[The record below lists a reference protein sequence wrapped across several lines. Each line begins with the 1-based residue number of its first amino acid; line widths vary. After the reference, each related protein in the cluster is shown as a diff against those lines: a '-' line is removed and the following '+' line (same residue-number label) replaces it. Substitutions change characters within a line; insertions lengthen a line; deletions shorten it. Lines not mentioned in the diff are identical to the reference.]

1 MSSARASNRE
11 KGSAITRVMQITEAV
26 AKADHP
32 LTPADLACLL
42 DIPKPSIHRL
52 LGQLES
58 DGFCQTNMRGQII
71 PGAKLQSIAWAVL
84 HHERFS
90 AVRRSILQKLTQ
102 DIGETCGI
110 AVPKGTEMVYY
121 DRVPAEWP
129 LQVHLSVGSHTPCWC
144 TASGKL
150 YLSTLP
156 KERRLRIVN
165 KLSLMQYTRNTI
177 TDAGLLENEL
187 QSIKRSKIGID
198 NEEFVDGMVACA
210 VPIKN
215 SKAQLVA
222 CLFTHAPVIRK
233 TLDQLLDY
241 SPLMQKAAAEIGQLI
256 DDS

>member
-11 KGSAITRVMQITEAV
+11 KGSAITRVMQITEAI

-58 DGFCQTNMRGQII
+58 DGFCQTNLRGQII
-71 PGAKLQSIAWAVL
+71 PGAKLQSIAWGVL

-110 AVPKGTEMVYY
+110 AVPNGTEMVYY
-121 DRVPAEWP
+121 DRVQAEWP
-129 LQVHLSVGSHTPCWC
+129 LQVHLQVGSHTPCWC

-156 KERRLRIVN
+156 RERRLRLVN
-165 KLSLMQYTRNTI
+165 KLSLMQYTRNTM

-187 QSIKRSKIGID
+187 QSIKRTNIGID
-198 NEEFVDGMVACA
+198 NEEFVEGMVACA

-215 SKAQLVA
+215 RKGQLFA

-241 SPLMQKAAAEIGQLI
+241 SPLMQTAAVELGQLI
-256 DDS
+256 DDN